1 VTQPC
6 AAHSGRYNPSASC
19 RGKCKTSVK
28 EETVKRLFQTLVPG
42 FLVCVLLLLAACGG
56 GGTTSTG
63 SCTSTSGSGSN
74 LNIVFVPKQI
84 NNPYFDT
91 AASRGKEAATSLSGQ
106 FKQVGPSSANAA
118 AQVPF
123 ITSLT
128 QQHVGAIVISGDD
141 PNAVAPSLKQAMAQG
156 VKVVSYDADV
166 APDARN
172 VFVNQAN
179 SEQIG
184 RSEVDLLAQ
193 QINSTGQI
201 AILSAA
207 STAANQNTWIGFM
220 KDELATKYPKMQL
233 VKIAYGNDDD
243 QASFNDTLALL
254 QQFPNLKGIISP
266 TTVGIAAAARA
277 IESVHKGGKVALTGL
292 GTPNQL
298 RQYVKD
304 GTIKGFE
311 LWDPGNMGYLAYY
324 VAALLVEGKIK
335 GNVGEMF
342 TAGKLGSFTIGA
354 NNVVLL
360 GPPTVFNSANIDKF
374 SF

>member
-1 VTQPC
+1 M
-6 AAHSGRYNPSASC
+6 ARMAS
-19 RGKCKTSVK
+19 
-28 EETVKRLFQTLVPG
+28 KRLWVTLLPA
-42 FLVCVLLLLAACGG
+42 LVLAACGG

-63 SCTSTSGSGSN
+63 GGTPTNATGSN
-74 LNIVFVPKQI
+74 PNIVFVPKQI

-91 AASRGKEAATSLSGQ
+91 AASGGKEAATALSGKFQ
-106 FKQVGPSSANAA
+106 QVGPSSANAA

-172 VFVNQAN
+172 VFVNQAD

-184 RSEVDLLAQ
+184 RSEVDLLAK

-220 KDELATKYPKMQL
+220 KDELAKKYPNMQL

-243 QASFNDTLALL
+243 QTSFNDTLALL
-254 QQFPNLKGIISP
+254 QQYPNLKGIISP

-277 IESVHKGGKVALTGL
+277 IESVKKGGTVALTGL

-304 GTIKGFE
+304 GTIKAFE
-311 LWDPGNMGYLAYY
+311 LWNPSDLGYLAYY
-324 VAALLVEGKIK
+324 VAALLVQGKIQ
-335 GNVGEMF
+335 GNVGDSFM
-342 TAGKLGSFTIGA
+342 AGKLGSYTIGA
-354 NNVVLL
+354 NHVVVL

-374 SF
+374 NF

>member
-1 VTQPC
+1 
-6 AAHSGRYNPSASC
+6 
-19 RGKCKTSVK
+19 VK
-28 EETVKRLFQTLVPG
+28 KLFQTLVPCLMV
-42 FLVCVLLLLAACGG
+42 FVLLMLAACGG
-56 GGTTSTG
+56 TTNTGGSTPTATS
-63 SCTSTSGSGSN
+63 SSGSS
-74 LNIVFVPKQI
+74 LNIVFLPKQI

-91 AASRGKEAATSLSGQ
+91 AASGGQEAATALKGQ

-123 ITSLT
+123 ITTLT
-128 QQHVGAIVISGDD
+128 EQHVGAIVISGDD
-141 PNAVAPSLKQAMAQG
+141 PNAVAPALKQAMSQG

-207 STAANQNTWIGFM
+207 STASNQNTWIGFM
-220 KDELATKYPKMQL
+220 KDELATKYPNMKL

-243 QASFNDTLALL
+243 QTSFNDTLALL
-254 QQFPNLKGIISP
+254 QQYPNLKGIISP

-277 IESVHKGGKVALTGL
+277 LESVHKGGQVALTGL

-311 LWDPGNMGYLAYY
+311 LWNPANLGYLAYY
-324 VAALLVEGKIK
+324 VAALLVQGQIK
-335 GNVGEMF
+335 GNVGDTF
-342 TAGKLGSFTIGA
+342 TAGKLGSYTIGA

-360 GPPTVFNSANIDKF
+360 GPPTVFNASNIDQF
-374 SF
+374 NF

>member
-1 VTQPC
+1 
-6 AAHSGRYNPSASC
+6 
-19 RGKCKTSVK
+19 VK
-28 EETVKRLFQTLVPG
+28 KLFQTLGPG
-42 FLVCVLLLLAACGG
+42 FLVFVMLLLAACGG
-56 GGTTSTG
+56 STTGGSTPTATS
-63 SCTSTSGSGSN
+63 SSGGN
-74 LNIVFVPKQI
+74 LNIVFLPKQI

-91 AASRGKEAATSLSGQ
+91 AEKGGQEAATALNGQ

-128 QQHVGAIVISGDD
+128 EQHVGAIVISGDD
-141 PNAVAPSLKQAMAQG
+141 PNAVAPALEQAMSQG
-156 VKVVSYDADV
+156 IKVVSYDADV
-166 APDARN
+166 APNARN

-207 STAANQNTWIGFM
+207 STAANQNTWIGYM
-220 KDELATKYPKMQL
+220 KDELKTKYPNMQL

-243 QASFNDTLALL
+243 QTSFNDTLALL
-254 QQFPNLKGIISP
+254 QQYPNLKGIISP

-277 IESVHKGGKVALTGL
+277 IESVHKGGQVALTGL

-311 LWDPGNMGYLAYY
+311 LWDPGNLGYLAYY
-324 VAALLVEGKIK
+324 VAALLIEGKIK
-335 GNVGEMF
+335 GTVGEAF
-342 TAGKLGSFTIGA
+342 TAGKLGSYTIGP

-360 GPPTVFNSANIDKF
+360 GPPTVFNAANIDQF
-374 SF
+374 NF

>member
-1 VTQPC
+1 M
-6 AAHSGRYNPSASC
+6 
-19 RGKCKTSVK
+19 KK
-28 EETVKRLFQTLVPG
+28 LFRTLVPV
-42 FLVCVLLLLAACGG
+42 FLVSVMLLLAACGG
-56 GGTTSTG
+56 STGGTTGGTP
-63 SCTSTSGSGSN
+63 TSGTGSGSN
-74 LNIVFVPKQI
+74 LNIVFLPKQI

-91 AASRGKEAATSLSGQ
+91 AASGGQQAAKDLNGQ

-123 ITSLT
+123 ITTLT
-128 QQHVGAIVISGDD
+128 EQHVGAIVISGDD
-141 PNAVAPSLKQAMAQG
+141 PNAVAPALKQAMAQG
-156 VKVVSYDADV
+156 IKVVSYDADV

-172 VFVNQAN
+172 VFVNQAD

-220 KDELATKYPKMQL
+220 KQELTKYPKMQL

-243 QASFNDTLALL
+243 QTSFNQTLALL
-254 QQFPNLKGIISP
+254 QQYPNLKGIISP

-277 IESVHKGGKVALTGL
+277 LESVHKGGQVALTGL

-304 GTIKGFE
+304 GTIKAFE
-311 LWDPGNMGYLAYY
+311 LWNPANLGYLAYY
-324 VAALLVEGKIK
+324 VAALLIQGKIK
-335 GNVGEMF
+335 GNVGETF
-342 TAGKLGSFTIGA
+342 TAGKLGSYTIGA

-360 GPPTVFNSANIDKF
+360 GPPTVFNSSNIDQF
-374 SF
+374 NF

>member
-1 VTQPC
+1 
-6 AAHSGRYNPSASC
+6 
-19 RGKCKTSVK
+19 VK
-28 EETVKRLFQTLVPG
+28 KLFQTLGPG
-42 FLVCVLLLLAACGG
+42 FLVFVLLMLAAC

-63 SCTSTSGSGSN
+63 GSTPTPTSGTGSN
-74 LNIVFVPKQI
+74 LNIVFLPKQI

-91 AASRGKEAATSLSGQ
+91 AAKGGQEAATALSGQ

-123 ITSLT
+123 ITTLT
-128 QQHVGAIVISGDD
+128 EQHVGAIVISGDD

-172 VFVNQAN
+172 VFINQAN

-201 AILSAA
+201 AVLSAA
-207 STAANQNTWIGFM
+207 STASNQNAWIGFM
-220 KDELATKYPKMQL
+220 QQELAAKYPNMKL

-243 QASFNDTLALL
+243 QTSFNDTLALL
-254 QQFPNLKGIISP
+254 QQYPNLKGIISP

-277 IESVHKGGKVALTGL
+277 LESVHKGGQVALTGL

-311 LWDPGNMGYLAYY
+311 LWDPGNLGFLAYY

-335 GNVGEMF
+335 GTVGETFM
-342 TAGKLGSFTIGA
+342 AGKLGSYTIGA

-360 GPPTVFNSANIDKF
+360 GPPTVFNSANIDQF
-374 SF
+374 NF

>member
-1 VTQPC
+1 M
-6 AAHSGRYNPSASC
+6 
-19 RGKCKTSVK
+19 KK
-28 EETVKRLFQTLVPG
+28 LFSTLSLGLIVLTL
-42 FLVCVLLLLAACGG
+42 FLTACGG
-56 GGTTSTG
+56 GGSSSSSGGSTPGAGG
-63 SCTSTSGSGSN
+63 S
-74 LNIVFVPKQI
+74 LNIAFLPKQI

-91 AASRGKEAATSLSGQ
+91 AASGGKQAATDLKGK
-106 FKQVGPSSANAA
+106 FTQVGPSTANAA

-128 QQHVGAIVISGDD
+128 EQHVGAIVISGDD
-141 PNAVAPSLKQAMAQG
+141 PNAVAPALKQAMGQG
-156 VKVVSYDADV
+156 IKVVSFDADV

-207 STAANQNTWIGFM
+207 STATNQNTWIGFM
-220 KDELATKYPKMQL
+220 KDELAAKYPNMKL

-243 QASFNDTLALL
+243 TTSFNDTLALL
-254 QQFPNLKGIISP
+254 QQFPSLKGIISP

-277 IESVHKGGKVALTGL
+277 IESVHKGGQVALTGL

-311 LWDPGNMGYLAYY
+311 LWNPANLGYLAYY
-324 VAALLVEGKIK
+324 VAALLVEGKLK

-342 TAGKLGSFTIGA
+342 TAGKLGNYTIA
-354 NNVVLL
+354 ASNVVLL
-360 GPPTVFNSANIDKF
+360 GPPTVFNSSNIDQF
-374 SF
+374 NF

>member
-1 VTQPC
+1 
-6 AAHSGRYNPSASC
+6 
-19 RGKCKTSVK
+19 VK
-28 EETVKRLFQTLVPG
+28 KLFSTLSFG
-42 FLVCVLLLLAACGG
+42 LIVLAIFTLAACGG
-56 GGTTSTG
+56 
-63 SCTSTSGSGSN
+63 SGSSSSAGSTPSATSSSSSS
-74 LNIVFVPKQI
+74 LTIAFLPKQI

-91 AASRGKEAATSLSGQ
+91 AASGGKEAATALGGQ
-106 FKQVGPSSANAA
+106 FQQVGPSSANAA

-123 ITSLT
+123 ITTLT
-128 QQHVGAIVISGDD
+128 EQHTGAIVISGDD
-141 PNAVAPSLKQAMAQG
+141 PNAVAPALKQAMSQG

-172 VFVNQAN
+172 VFINQAD

-184 RSEVDLLAQ
+184 RSEVALLAK

-201 AILSAA
+201 AILSAS

-220 KDELATKYPKMQL
+220 KQELTKYPNMTL

-243 QASFNDTLALL
+243 QTSFNDTLALL
-254 QQFPNLKGIISP
+254 QQYPNLKGIISP

-277 IESVHKGGKVALTGL
+277 LESVKKGGTVALTGL

-311 LWDPGNMGYLAYY
+311 LWNPADLGYLAYY
-324 VAALLVEGKIK
+324 VAALLIQGKIQ
-335 GNVGEMF
+335 GNVGDTF
-342 TAGKLGSFTIGA
+342 TAGKLGSYTIGA
-354 NNVVLL
+354 NHVVLL
-360 GPPTVFNSANIDKF
+360 GPPTVFNSANIDQF
-374 SF
+374 NF

>member
-1 VTQPC
+1 M
-6 AAHSGRYNPSASC
+6 
-19 RGKCKTSVK
+19 KK
-28 EETVKRLFQTLVPG
+28 LFHTLGPG
-42 FLVCVLLLLAACGG
+42 FLVFVLLLLAACGSTSSTG
-56 GGTTSTG
+56 GSTPTTSSTG
-63 SCTSTSGSGSN
+63 GN
-74 LNIVFVPKQI
+74 LNIVFLPKQI

-91 AASRGKEAATSLSGQ
+91 AASGGQQASKDLSGQ

-123 ITSLT
+123 ITTLT
-128 QQHVGAIVISGDD
+128 EQHVGAIVISGDD

-172 VFVNQAN
+172 VFINQAN

-184 RSEVDLLAQ
+184 RSEVDLLGQ
-193 QINSTGQI
+193 QIHSTGQI

-207 STAANQNTWIGFM
+207 STAANQNAWIGFM
-220 KDELATKYPKMQL
+220 KDELAAKYPNMKL

-243 QASFNDTLALL
+243 QTSFNDTLALL

-277 IESVHKGGKVALTGL
+277 LESVHKGGQVALTGL

-298 RQYVKD
+298 RKYVKD

-311 LWDPGNMGYLAYY
+311 LWNPANLGYLAYY

-335 GNVGEMF
+335 GTVGETF
-342 TAGKLGSFTIGA
+342 TAGKLGSYTIAA

-360 GPPTVFNSANIDKF
+360 GPPTVFNSSNIDQF
-374 SF
+374 NF

>member
-1 VTQPC
+1 
-6 AAHSGRYNPSASC
+6 
-19 RGKCKTSVK
+19 VK
-28 EETVKRLFQTLVPG
+28 KLFHTLG
-42 FLVCVLLLLAACGG
+42 LAFLAFVLLAACAG
-56 GGTTSTG
+56 STG
-63 SCTSTSGSGSN
+63 KGAGPDGVGSAAA
-74 LNIVFVPKQI
+74 LTIVFVPKQV

-91 AASRGKEAATSLSGQ
+91 AAAGGQRAAQDLHGQ

-128 QQHVGAIVISGDD
+128 EQHVGAIVISGDD

-156 VKVVSYDADV
+156 IKVVSYDADV
-166 APDARN
+166 ASQARN

-184 RSEVDLLAQ
+184 RSEVDLLAR
-193 QINSTGQI
+193 QINGSGQI

-207 STAANQNTWIGFM
+207 STAANQNTWIDFM
-220 KDELATKYPKMQL
+220 KQELAARHPQLQL

-243 QASFNDTLALL
+243 QTSFNQTLALL
-254 QQFPNLKGIISP
+254 QQYPNLKGLISP

-277 IESVHKGGKVALTGL
+277 LESVHKGGQVALTGL

-311 LWDPGNMGYLAYY
+311 LWDPGNLGYLAYA
-324 VAALLVEGKIK
+324 VAALLVEGKLK
-335 GNVGEMF
+335 GNVGETF
-342 TAGKLGSFTIGA
+342 SAGSLGKFTIGPDH
-354 NNVVLL
+354 VVLL
-360 GPPTVFNSANIDKF
+360 GPPTVFNSANIDQF
-374 SF
+374 HF

>member
-1 VTQPC
+1 M
-6 AAHSGRYNPSASC
+6 
-19 RGKCKTSVK
+19 KK
-28 EETVKRLFQTLVPG
+28 LFQTLVPG
-42 FLVCVLLLLAACGG
+42 FLVFVMLLLAACGS
-56 GGTTSTG
+56 TPSSTTG
-63 SCTSTSGSGSN
+63 STATSGTSSGGN
-74 LNIVFVPKQI
+74 LNIAFLPKQI

-91 AASRGKEAATSLSGQ
+91 AASGGQQAAKDLNGQ

-128 QQHVGAIVISGDD
+128 EQHVGAIVISGDD

-156 VKVVSYDADV
+156 VKVVSFDSDV

-172 VFVNQAN
+172 VFVNQADTA
-179 SEQIG
+179 QIG
-184 RSEVDLLAQ
+184 TSEVDLLAQ
-193 QINSTGQI
+193 QINSSGQI

-207 STAANQNTWIGFM
+207 STATNQNAWIGYM
-220 KDELATKYPKMQL
+220 KQELTKYPKMQL

-243 QASFNDTLALL
+243 TTSFNDTLALL
-254 QQFPNLKGIISP
+254 QQYPNLKGIISP

-277 IESVHKGGKVALTGL
+277 IESVHKGGQVALTGL

-311 LWDPGNMGYLAYY
+311 LWDPGKLGYLAYY
-324 VAALLVEGKIK
+324 VAALLVQGKIK
-335 GNVGEMF
+335 GTQGETF
-342 TAGKLGSFTIGA
+342 TAGKLGSYTIGA
-354 NNVVLL
+354 SNTVIL
-360 GPPTVFNSANIDKF
+360 GPPTVFNSSNIDQF
-374 SF
+374 NF

>member
-1 VTQPC
+1 M
-6 AAHSGRYNPSASC
+6 
-19 RGKCKTSVK
+19 KK
-28 EETVKRLFQTLVPG
+28 LFQTLVPG
-42 FLVCVLLLLAACGG
+42 FLVFVLLMLAACGG
-56 GGTTSTG
+56 GSTTGGSTPTA
-63 SCTSTSGSGSN
+63 TSSSGGN
-74 LNIVFVPKQI
+74 LNIVFLPKQI

-91 AASRGKEAATSLSGQ
+91 AAKGGQEAATALSGQ

-128 QQHVGAIVISGDD
+128 EQHVGAIVISGDD
-141 PNAVAPSLKQAMAQG
+141 PNAVAPALKQAMAQG

-220 KDELATKYPKMQL
+220 KDELATKYPNMKL

-243 QASFNDTLALL
+243 QTSFNDTLALL
-254 QQFPNLKGIISP
+254 QQYPNLKGIISP

-277 IESVHKGGKVALTGL
+277 IESVHKGGQVALTGL

-311 LWDPGNMGYLAYY
+311 LWDPGNLGYLAYY
-324 VAALLVEGKIK
+324 VAALLAQGKIK
-335 GNVGEMF
+335 GTAGETF

-360 GPPTVFNSANIDKF
+360 GPPTVFNAANIDQF
-374 SF
+374 NF

>member
-1 VTQPC
+1 M
-6 AAHSGRYNPSASC
+6 
-19 RGKCKTSVK
+19 KK
-28 EETVKRLFQTLVPG
+28 LFHTLGPG
-42 FLVCVLLLLAACGG
+42 FLVFVLLLLAACGSTSSTG
-56 GGTTSTG
+56 GSTPTTSSTG
-63 SCTSTSGSGSN
+63 GN
-74 LNIVFVPKQI
+74 LNIVFLPKQI

-91 AASRGKEAATSLSGQ
+91 AASGGQQASKDLSGQ

-123 ITSLT
+123 ITTLT
-128 QQHVGAIVISGDD
+128 EQHVGAIAISGDD

-172 VFVNQAN
+172 VFINQAN

-184 RSEVDLLAQ
+184 RSEVDLLSQ
-193 QINSTGQI
+193 QIHSTGQI

-207 STAANQNTWIGFM
+207 STAANQNVWIGFM
-220 KDELATKYPKMQL
+220 KDELAAKYPNMKL

-243 QASFNDTLALL
+243 QTSFNDTLALL

-277 IESVHKGGKVALTGL
+277 LESVHKGGQVALTGL

-298 RQYVKD
+298 RKYVKD

-311 LWDPGNMGYLAYY
+311 LWNPANLGYLAYY

-335 GNVGEMF
+335 GTVGETF
-342 TAGKLGSFTIGA
+342 TAGKLGSYTIAA

-360 GPPTVFNSANIDKF
+360 GPPTVFNSSNIDQFKF
-374 SF
+374 

>member
-1 VTQPC
+1 
-6 AAHSGRYNPSASC
+6 
-19 RGKCKTSVK
+19 VK
-28 EETVKRLFQTLVPG
+28 KLFSTLSFG
-42 FLVCVLLLLAACGG
+42 LIVLTIFTLTACGG
-56 GGTTSTG
+56 
-63 SCTSTSGSGSN
+63 SGSSSSAGSTPSATSSSSSS
-74 LNIVFVPKQI
+74 LTIAFLPKQI

-91 AASRGKEAATSLSGQ
+91 AASGGKEAATALGGQ
-106 FKQVGPSSANAA
+106 FQQVGPSSANAA

-123 ITSLT
+123 ITTLT
-128 QQHVGAIVISGDD
+128 EQHTGAIVISGDD
-141 PNAVAPSLKQAMAQG
+141 PNAVAPALKQAMSQG

-184 RSEVDLLAQ
+184 RSEVDLLAK

-207 STAANQNTWIGFM
+207 STAANQNTWIGYM
-220 KDELATKYPKMQL
+220 KDELTKYPNMQL
-233 VKIAYGNDDD
+233 VKVAYGKDDD
-243 QASFNDTLALL
+243 QTSFNDTLALL
-254 QQFPNLKGIISP
+254 QQYPNLKGIISP

-277 IESVHKGGKVALTGL
+277 LESVKKGGMVALTGL

-311 LWDPGNMGYLAYY
+311 LWNPADLGYLAYY
-324 VAALLVEGKIK
+324 VAALLVQGKIQ
-335 GNVGEMF
+335 GNVGDTF
-342 TAGKLGSFTIGA
+342 TAGKLGSYTIGA
-354 NNVVLL
+354 NHVVLL
-360 GPPTVFNSANIDKF
+360 GPPTVFNSANIDQF
-374 SF
+374 NF

>member
-1 VTQPC
+1 M
-6 AAHSGRYNPSASC
+6 
-19 RGKCKTSVK
+19 KK
-28 EETVKRLFQTLVPG
+28 LFSTLSLVLIVLTL
-42 FLVCVLLLLAACGG
+42 FLTACGG
-56 GGTTSTG
+56 GGSSSSGGSTP
-63 SCTSTSGSGSN
+63 SASSP
-74 LNIVFVPKQI
+74 LNIVFLPKQI

-91 AASRGKEAATSLSGQ
+91 AASGGKQAAMDLSGK
-106 FKQVGPSSANAA
+106 FTQVGPSAANAA

-123 ITSLT
+123 ITTLT
-128 QQHVGAIVISGDD
+128 EQHVGAIVISGDD
-141 PNAVAPSLKQAMAQG
+141 PNAVAPALKQAMAQG

-220 KDELATKYPKMQL
+220 KDELAAKYPNMKL

-243 QASFNDTLALL
+243 TTSFNDTLALL

-277 IESVHKGGKVALTGL
+277 IESVHKGGQIALTGL

-311 LWDPGNMGYLAYY
+311 LWNPANLGYLAYY
-324 VAALLVEGKIK
+324 VAVLLVEGKIK
-335 GNVGEMF
+335 GNVGETF
-342 TAGKLGSFTIGA
+342 TAGKLGQYTIGA

-360 GPPTVFNSANIDKF
+360 GPPTVFNSANIDQF
-374 SF
+374 NF

>member
-1 VTQPC
+1 M
-6 AAHSGRYNPSASC
+6 
-19 RGKCKTSVK
+19 KK
-28 EETVKRLFQTLVPG
+28 LFQTLGPG

-56 GGTTSTG
+56 GSTTTGGSTP
-63 SCTSTSGSGSN
+63 TSGTGTGSN
-74 LNIVFVPKQI
+74 LNIVFLPKQV

-91 AASRGKEAATSLSGQ
+91 AASGGKEAATALSGKFQ
-106 FKQVGPSSANAA
+106 QVGPSSANAA

-123 ITSLT
+123 ITTLT
-128 QQHVGAIVISGDD
+128 EQHVGAIVISGDD
-141 PNAVAPSLKQAMAQG
+141 PNAVAPALKQAMAQG

-166 APDARN
+166 
-172 VFVNQAN
+172 
-179 SEQIG
+179 

-220 KDELATKYPKMQL
+220 KDELATKYPNMHL

-243 QASFNDTLALL
+243 TTSFNDTLALL

-277 IESVHKGGKVALTGL
+277 LESVHKGGQVALTGL

-311 LWDPGNMGYLAYY
+311 LWNPANLGYLAYY

-335 GNVGEMF
+335 GNVGETF
-342 TAGKLGSFTIGA
+342 TAGKLGSYTIGA
-354 NNVVLL
+354 SNVVLL
-360 GPPTVFNSANIDKF
+360 GPPTVFNAANIDQF
-374 SF
+374 NF

>member
-1 VTQPC
+1 M
-6 AAHSGRYNPSASC
+6 
-19 RGKCKTSVK
+19 
-28 EETVKRLFQTLVPG
+28 KRLFQTMVPG
-42 FLVCVLLLLAACGG
+42 FLVFVLLLLAACGG
-56 GGTTSTG
+56 GTTSTG
-63 SCTSTSGSGSN
+63 SGTPTSGSGTGSS
-74 LNIVFVPKQI
+74 LNIVFLPKQI

-91 AASRGKEAATSLSGQ
+91 AAKGGQLAAKDLSGQ

-156 VKVVSYDADV
+156 VKVVSFDADV

-172 VFVNQAN
+172 VFINQAN

-201 AILSAA
+201 AVLSAA

-233 VKIAYGNDDD
+233 VKVAYGNDDD
-243 QASFNDTLALL
+243 QTSFNQTLALL
-254 QQFPNLKGIISP
+254 QQYPNLKGIISP

-277 IESVHKGGKVALTGL
+277 LESVHQGGKVALTGL

-311 LWDPGNMGYLAYY
+311 LWDPGNLGYLAYY

-335 GNVGEMF
+335 GNVGETF

-354 NNVVLL
+354 SNAVLL
-360 GPPTVFNSANIDKF
+360 GPPTVFNSANIDQF
-374 SF
+374 NF

>member
-1 VTQPC
+1 M
-6 AAHSGRYNPSASC
+6 
-19 RGKCKTSVK
+19 KK
-28 EETVKRLFQTLVPG
+28 LFQTLG
-42 FLVCVLLLLAACGG
+42 LGSLVFVLLLLAACGG
-56 GGTTSTG
+56 TSGTTGATPTTG
-63 SCTSTSGSGSN
+63 TGSN

-91 AASRGKEAATSLSGQ
+91 AASGGKEAAMALSGQ

-128 QQHVGAIVISGDD
+128 QQHAGAIVISGDD

-156 VKVVSYDADV
+156 IKVVSYDADV

-207 STAANQNTWIGFM
+207 STAANQNAWIGFM
-220 KDELATKYPKMQL
+220 KDELSTKYPNMKL

-243 QASFNDTLALL
+243 TTSFNLTLALL

-277 IESVHKGGKVALTGL
+277 LESVKKGGQVALTGL

-311 LWDPGNMGYLAYY
+311 LWNPASLGYLAYY
-324 VAALLVEGKIK
+324 VAALLIEGKIK
-335 GNVGEMF
+335 GNTGDTF
-342 TAGKLGSFTIGA
+342 TAGKLGSYTIA
-354 NNVVLL
+354 TNNVVLL
-360 GPPTVFNSANIDKF
+360 GPPTVFNSANIDQF
-374 SF
+374 NF